1 LASRDVE
8 LILDLVAAFEDS
20 GHTVLRVDDVAEA
33 IDDDSIIDALVVA
46 DEGEDTCAD
55 VRRWRRRCDA
65 ALVVLSGSLGDA
77 RLAREM
83 GGAYFQRPAS
93 VQRRVRRSAVG
104 GDTVPDALWAPALVT
119 VTESE
124 IARRQRTSISRLD
137 SDLPPSEPL
146 ARHVGA
152 ASRVER
158 DILLVDDDQHIRDAL
173 SELLEAE
180 GYSIAHAENGL
191 EALAL
196 LRGRLVPRMILLD
209 LMMPAMDGWELRA
222 ELDRDPSLSHIPVAV
237 VSAFVPFDR
246 STAMQ
251 VEAVFKKPVDVPHLL
266 GTIERIIG

>member
-1 LASRDVE
+1 ME

-20 GHTVLRVDDVAEA
+20 GHSVLRVDDAADVLDHVE
-33 IDDDSIIDALVVA
+33 SPIDALVVA
-46 DEGEDTCAD
+46 DDSRECAGH
-55 VRRWRRRCDA
+55 VRRWRRGCDA
-65 ALVVLSGSLGDA
+65 ALVVLSGSFGDA
-77 RLAREM
+77 RLAREL
-83 GGAYFQRPAS
+83 GGTFFQRPAC
-93 VQRRVRRSAVG
+93 VQRRARRSAAG
-104 GDTVPDALWAPALVT
+104 GDTVPDALWAPALVA

-124 IARRQRTSISRLD
+124 IARCQRRTSPPAD
-137 SDLPPSEPL
+137 SDLPPSEP
-146 ARHVGA
+146 AERHA
-152 ASRVER
+152 ATHPRVER
-158 DILLVDDDQHIRDAL
+158 DILLVDDDEHIRDAL

-222 ELDRDPSLSHIPVAV
+222 ELGRDPTLSHIPVAV

-246 STAMQ
+246 RTAMQ